1 MNKTLPF
8 YTTKHSRLISKSP
21 FQVLAIS
28 ILLLGLSACTENPI
42 KPAKP
47 EVAQSSKLEAKQTKD
62 SLNQVPKELSLNE
75 LKLLQANA
83 TNKGNWSEYL
93 FYSTL
98 LWNLSNQNEAYQNQL
113 ENQAWSI
120 VNSLSSQ
127 NIAELENSAY
137 PEAQAWVSL
146 LNAFKGSKYQTKQSL
161 MNLNSFEADAIY
173 HKHLL
178 PKLLAEQPASE
189 SVHQIAVL
197 LPMKGRYKVI
207 SQQIRSG
214 IMKAFY
220 ASNQNITLKF
230 YDSSDL
236 TNLEATYTQ
245 AKQEGADRII
255 GPLRREALQILA
267 SFHDDKLLALNSI
280 DSHSFTQFSFKASQP
295 NLQMVKTFETAGFK
309 RIGILSNDARS
320 SLVKAQ
326 ELNKSWVEAG
336 HTAILSVYPDEKPK
350 LRKALGQLIH
360 ENLSKERQNNL
371 RWLIGQKL
379 DYFPRTRQ
387 DLDAIVI
394 FDNAYRMA
402 VFRPQ
407 FDFFELDTPLFG
419 DTELTPPN
427 FQELKQNRDLK
438 SVSFLTYPATLNP
451 VDLTSK
457 FEAFG
462 WDSFMV
468 STYNEALQ
476 NGNCLTNTKT
486 GILRLDG
493 NEIKQQLV
501 WAKYDKTGSLI
512 EAPIREP
519 QPPSEEP
526 TTLLNNKV
534 QE

>member
-1 MNKTLPF
+1 MNKTSAF
-8 YTTKHSRLISKSP
+8 YTPKHARLISKSS
-21 FQVLAIS
+21 FKFAVIS
-28 ILLLGLSACTENPI
+28 ILLLGLSACTNNSI

-47 EVAQSSKLEAKQTKD
+47 DVVASSKPDTKHSD
-62 SLNQVPKELSLNE
+62 DRLNQTPEALSINE

-83 TNKGNWSEYL
+83 TTKGNWSDYL
-93 FYSTL
+93 YYSTL
-98 LWNLSNQNEAYQNQL
+98 LWNKSNQNEAYQNQL

-120 VNSLSSQ
+120 VNSLSAQ
-127 NIAELENSAY
+127 NIAELENSSY

-146 LNAFKGSKYQTKQSL
+146 LNAFKGSKYQIKQSL

-178 PKLLAEQPASE
+178 PRLLAEQPKSK
-189 SVHQIAVL
+189 SIHQIAVL
-197 LPMKGRYKVI
+197 LPMEGRYKVI

-220 ASNQNITLKF
+220 ASNQTITLKF
-230 YDSSDL
+230 YDSSEL
-236 TNLEATYTQ
+236 ANLEATYTQ
-245 AKQEGADRII
+245 AKQDGADRII

-267 SFHDDKLLALNSI
+267 SFHDDNLLALNSI
-280 DSHSFTQFSFKASQP
+280 DSHAFTQFSFKSSQP
-295 NLQMVKTFETAGFK
+295 NLQMVKKFETAGFE
-309 RIGILSNDARS
+309 RIGILSNDAHS
-320 SLVKAQ
+320 SLGKAQ
-326 ELNKSWVEAG
+326 ELNDSWIAAG
-336 HTAILSVYPDEKPK
+336 HSAILSVYPDQKPK

-371 RWLIGQKL
+371 RWLVGRKL

-394 FDNAYRMA
+394 FDNAFRMA

-407 FDFFELDTPLFG
+407 FDFFELDTPVFG
-419 DTELTPPN
+419 DTELTPAN
-427 FQELKQNRDLK
+427 FQAIKQNPDLK

-468 STYNEALQ
+468 STHNDALQ

-493 NEIKQQLV
+493 NEIKQKLV
-501 WAKYDKTGSLI
+501 WAKYDKTG
-512 EAPIREP
+512 
-519 QPPSEEP
+519 
-526 TTLLNNKV
+526 TLLEE